1 MKWGDII
8 DAIAI
13 LFLNLPFMLASTTSR
28 AYNSVSFILLM
39 LLRLHSYPLMAW
51 YEILVTATQFPTK
64 LKRKLL
70 FFFFLFWFFFSILR
84 SMTFIVRTSR
94 HDVNER
100 GHFSSS
106 TSHCRVFSLLKW
118 YSFANIVV
126 MWMLFSP
133 FFPLSG
139 KQSKVDKEIEGES
152 VEDDVPDSA
161 IAETS
166 EELPRKVR
174 VVVW

>member
-8 DAIAI
+8 DSIAI
-13 LFLNLPFMLASTTSR
+13 IYLNLPFMLASTTSR
-28 AYNSVSFILLM
+28 AYNSVSFFLLM
-39 LLRLHSYPLMAW
+39 LLRFHSYPLMAW
-51 YEILVTATQFPTK
+51 YEILVTVTQFLAK
-64 LKRKLL
+64 LKRKLP
-70 FFFFLFWFFFSILR
+70 FFFFTLR
-84 SMTFIVRTSR
+84 FMTFIVRTSR
-94 HDVNER
+94 HNVNER
-100 GHFSSS
+100 GHFSWS
-106 TSHCRVFSLLKW
+106 TSHFRDFSFLKW

-126 MWMLFSP
+126 MWMLFSS

-139 KQSKVDKEIEGES
+139 KQNKVDKEIEGES